1 MTSVLYIAE
10 GRYGSVGC
18 KLKPEPSPSCFVAKR
33 WWRSLIGS
41 GIKLL
46 QTPVVIF
53 HLAQLLAF
61 LIIKS
66 DESAHLLAHEG
77 ENIPFFPTPTAE
89 LDEFPQLSDCKYAV
103 QLSAS
108 ACLFF
113 SSIQSLSVTDGA
125 AGKRQ
130 LSLYIRVWV
139 YSCKKH
145 SNGIH
150 SGSVGGF
157 SLRFC
162 KYERAVG
169 RCGCRSCCYGAR
181 DV

>member
-1 MTSVLYIAE
+1 MVFYLPSSLLLLLVALVGSPGGMTSVLYIAE
-10 GRYGSVGC
+10 ERYGSVGH

-41 GIKLL
+41 GIKSK
-46 QTPVVIF
+46 TPVVIF

-89 LDEFPQLSDCKYAV
+89 LDEFPQLSACKYAV

-125 AGKRQ
+125 AGMRQ

-139 YSCKKH
+139 YSCKNY

-157 SLRFC
+157 SS
-162 KYERAVG
+162 AVL
-169 RCGCRSCCYGAR
+169 
-181 DV
+181 